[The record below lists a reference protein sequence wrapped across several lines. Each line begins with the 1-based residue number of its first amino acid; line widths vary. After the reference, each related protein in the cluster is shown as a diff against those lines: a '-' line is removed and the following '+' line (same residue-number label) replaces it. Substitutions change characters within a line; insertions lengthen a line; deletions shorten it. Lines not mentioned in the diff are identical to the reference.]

1 MNKPYEKLTL
11 EIIRFGAE
19 DIITA
24 SDEADDTPSGGN
36 AGGGGYNADDT
47 ASSGTSGTFYY
58 GPKDVRDESHTLTR
72 DPDSDY
78 IGEHFQ
84 WPGYTDESGNI
95 WWLIDGN
102 YVLAT
107 NPENFV

>member
-24 SDEADDTPSGGN
+24 SDEADDTPS
-36 AGGGGYNADDT
+36 GYNADDT